1 MNMLGRAEEIELSG
15 GPSCG
20 TIYHV
25 PDRRTTHLEIPVQS
39 GEIGFFAD
47 AWPLKQMVA
56 VYERTS
62 RISGGGATVF
72 RHVETRPW

>member
-39 GEIGFFAD
+39 GEIVSL
-47 AWPLKQMVA
+47 P
-56 VYERTS
+56 
-62 RISGGGATVF
+62 
-72 RHVETRPW
+72 TRGL